1 MKEFMFLIRNKMG
14 HQDTWTP
21 EYFDKFLKAC
31 EVYIGDLKNAGK
43 LITAQPLIREG
54 KMISGKAGALKE
66 SLFNETDEVQ
76 VGYYHILADDLDDA
90 VEIAKRNPEFVFSTT
105 ARIEV
110 RPIKTK
116 EATTGF
122 VYPTMKEHEALHE
135 KRPNLR
141 H

>member
-1 MKEFMFLIRNKMG
+1 MREYMLLIHNKMD
-14 HQDTWTP
+14 HQDSWTP
-21 EYFDKFLKAC
+21 EYFDMFLKAC
-31 EVYIGDLKNAGK
+31 EVYIGELKNAGK

-66 SLFNETDEVQ
+66 SPFNESEEVR
-76 VGYYHILADDLDDA
+76 VGYYHILADNMDDA

-110 RPIKTK
+110 RPIKTS

-122 VYPTMKEHEALHE
+122 VYPAMKAQETSRERGSNLH
-135 KRPNLR
+135 N
-141 H
+141 